1 MSGRVPVA
9 TTWLQSC
16 SGCHIA
22 LLDLHEELLD
32 LLGSIDIRYS
42 PIVDVKEV
50 PETDLGIVEGS
61 VGNRDNTEMLLKF
74 RERSK
79 TLIAFGTCACFGG
92 IPGLRNLFTR
102 EELLRRGYVETEST
116 VDGIVPAGP
125 ELPALEQYVKPL
137 NQLVPVEHYIPGCP
151 PLPST
156 IKKNLVALLGGGKP
170 EVKKR
175 NLCEECDRTKKKLLV
190 ASRDFVT
197 DSVVSPHELDNIDR
211 SLCFLEQGVL
221 CMGPATCEGCAQ
233 VFAGNMPC
241 RGCMGLRPRTRAGG
255 EEHQRSVGHPA
266 GGWPD
271 VSGRRRGRRLP
282 LFPAG
287 LHLSASCQ

>member
-102 EELLRRGYVETEST
+102 EELLRRGYVETGEHCGWNS
-116 VDGIVPAGP
+116 AG
-125 ELPALEQYVKPL
+125 
-137 NQLVPVEHYIPGCP
+137 G
-151 PLPST
+151 
-156 IKKNLVALLGGGKP
+156 
-170 EVKKR
+170 
-175 NLCEECDRTKKKLLV
+175 
-190 ASRDFVT
+190 
-197 DSVVSPHELDNIDR
+197 
-211 SLCFLEQGVL
+211 
-221 CMGPATCEGCAQ
+221 
-233 VFAGNMPC
+233 
-241 RGCMGLRPRTRAGG
+241 PRTSGARAIR
-255 EEHQRSVGHPA
+255 QASQPTCA
-266 GGWPD
+266 G
-271 VSGRRRGRRLP
+271 
-282 LFPAG
+282 
-287 LHLSASCQ
+287 